1 MATISDGFKDVF
13 LAGIGAMAVTGEK
26 TKELV
31 DQLIAKGEITVEQG
45 REVNS
50 ELKHKAEQTV
60 SAVRLNVLEAQMAAM
75 TPDERASF
83 VAKAAEIAARSNA
96 AESSADAVPR
106 ETASAPTDSE
116 GSSPSSPS
124 QPAPEA

>member
-13 LAGIGAMAVTGEK
+13 LAGIGAMAVTGKK

-96 AESSADAVPR
+96 AESSADAAPR
-106 ETASAPTDSE
+106 ETPSAAGDSE
-116 GSSPSSPS
+116 ASSSS
-124 QPAPEA
+124 QPVSEA

>member
-96 AESSADAVPR
+96 AESSADAAPR
-106 ETASAPTDSE
+106 ETPSAAGDSE
-116 GSSPSSPS
+116 ASSSS
-124 QPAPEA
+124 QPVSEA

>member
-96 AESSADAVPR
+96 TESSADAVPQ
-106 ETASAPTDSE
+106 ETASAPADSE